1 MAMNKKI
8 LFSAVAAAS
17 ALCAG
22 AQINSSGHEGYLLRG
37 SGMFG
42 DGNYIGCLDQ
52 LGHLDRQSLT
62 DGERMQ
68 ADWLTAQAVYHTSG
82 GAAAIEHFRLY
93 LSNYPYS
100 PLRMQALARIGDCF
114 YAMEVYE
121 KALKVYSNVDGEC
134 LPDDLREKLTYRTA
148 YCMLL
153 QGMPDDARR
162 RFESLEN
169 NSRFG
174 SASRFYLG
182 YIAYHEHDYN
192 RAKDYFTHVNTAV
205 APGNM
210 ADYYLAQIYFSQG
223 NYGKALSTARALL
236 RRQGGIAPEY
246 VAEAYRIA
254 GESLYRQGSEQDAV
268 EYLEKYLAV
277 TDSPKPS
284 ALYILGLDRYAA
296 GNYEESVRLLQPVA
310 ASGEDTAMTQSAYL
324 YIGQALYKQGDNDAA
339 LLAFDKALR
348 MNHDPKVQEAAFY
361 NFAVAKFG
369 GGSIPFGSSVAT
381 FEEFLRRFPT
391 GPYSAQVQRYIV
403 SGYIADNNYERA
415 LEGIEKMSHPTDE
428 VLAAKQQVLYTLGA
442 RALASDNPEA
452 AVGYLDRAAALAKYD
467 STLAAETALL
477 AGEAYAAKGDNGT
490 AARKFNEYLRTAPA
504 GADNR
509 TLALYDLGYAEF
521 GQKNYDASE
530 RAFKALLGSDPDL
543 APEISADAFNRL
555 GDIRYYASDFQGA
568 AESYTKAYD
577 ANPQSG
583 DYALFQNALMQ
594 GYRRD
599 YSGKLAT
606 LERFRSDFPSSS
618 LMPDA
623 LLEMTE
629 SNIRLGRNDKAVEIY
644 KTLTEEYPE
653 TSQGRQGYIQMALTQ
668 LNMGRKADAI
678 KSYKDII
685 TLYPTS
691 EEAAQASALLK
702 HIYADEGNVEEYVAF
717 ISSVEDAPQIDPSE
731 AEQLAFEAAEKTFVT
746 SGDTSRLK
754 SFVADYPSAQAT
766 PRALDMLMR
775 QASDDGDDTAA
786 MGYAKTILERFPD
799 HSVAE
804 NALAVKAG
812 CDYRLGRG
820 YDALETWQKL
830 ETKASTPERVNAA
843 RMGIMRVARD
853 LGDYKLVLDATGSIL
868 VSSATGAEAR
878 SEAEFSRAL
887 ALAETG
893 NTDEARKLWED
904 AAGNTD
910 DLYGA
915 KSCFYLA
922 QNLADSGDTEKAMR
936 QAQAL
941 VSSGTPHKYWLARG
955 FILISDL
962 YAAQGKDFEAKEY
975 LEALKENYPG
985 QESDIFMMI
994 DSRLN
999 K

>member
-1 MAMNKKI
+1 MNKKI
-8 LFSAVAAAS
+8 LLSAVAAVS
-17 ALCAG
+17 VLCAG
-22 AQINSSGHEGYLLRG
+22 AQINSSGPEGYLLRG
-37 SGMFG
+37 AEMFG
-42 DGNYIGCLDQ
+42 DCNYIGCLDQ

-62 DGERMQ
+62 DDERMQ

-114 YAMEVYE
+114 YAMEVYD

-134 LPDDLREKLTYRTA
+134 LPGDLREKLTYRTA
-148 YCMLL
+148 YCMLR
-153 QGMPDDARR
+153 QGMFDDARR

-169 NSRFG
+169 DGKLG

-182 YIAYHEHDYN
+182 YIAYHQRDYK
-192 RAKDYFTHVNTAV
+192 RAKDYFTRVNTAV

-236 RRQGGIAPEY
+236 RRQSGIAPEY

-254 GESLYRQGSEQDAV
+254 GESLYRQGSQSEAV
-268 EYLEKYLAV
+268 EYLEKYLAA

-284 ALYILGLDRYAA
+284 ALYILGLDRYAT
-296 GNYEESVRLLQPVA
+296 GNYEEAVRLLQPVA

-324 YIGQALYKQGDNDAA
+324 YIGQALHKNGDNDAA

-381 FEEFLRRFPT
+381 FEEFLRRYPT

-403 SGYIADNNYERA
+403 SGYIADNDYERA

-442 RALASDNPEA
+442 RALASDNPED
-452 AVGYLDRAAALAKYD
+452 AVSYLDRAAALAKYD
-467 STLAAETALL
+467 RNLASETALL

-490 AARKFNEYLRTAPA
+490 AARKLNEYLRTAPA
-504 GADNR
+504 GAENR
-509 TLALYDLGYAEF
+509 PLALYDLGYAEF

-530 RAFKALLGSDPDL
+530 RAFKALLDADRL
-543 APEISADAFNRL
+543 APEIKADAFNRL

-568 AESYTKAYD
+568 SERYTEAYD
-577 ANPQSG
+577 ANPSAG
-583 DYALFQNALMQ
+583 DYALFQNALMK

-599 YSGKLAT
+599 YAGKLAT

-668 LNMGRKADAI
+668 LNMGNKADAI

-691 EEAAQASALLK
+691 EEAAQASTLLK
-702 HIYADEGNVEEYVAF
+702 HIYADDGNVEDYVAF

-731 AEQLAFEAAEKTFVT
+731 AEQLAFEAAEKAFVT

-754 SFVADYPSAQAT
+754 TFVQNYPSALAT

-775 QASDDGDDTAA
+775 QAADDNDDTAA
-786 MGYAKTILERFPD
+786 MEYAKTILERFPD

-820 YDALETWQKL
+820 YDALEAWQKL

-853 LGDYKLVLDATGSIL
+853 LGDYKLVLGATENIL
-868 VSSATGAEAR
+868 ASSATGAEAR
-878 SEAEFSRAL
+878 NEAEFSRAL

-893 NTDEARKLWED
+893 NAAEARKLWQD

-915 KSCFYLA
+915 KSSFYLA
-922 QNLADSGDTEKAMR
+922 QNLADSGEADKAMQ

-962 YAAQGKDFEAKEY
+962 YSAQGKDFEAKEY